1 VKRTSV
7 ILAMGLALGL
17 VSATASAQPRRGMDM
32 GWGWG
37 GGGAE
42 GGPMMLHLML
52 RNAGLNDAQQAQVR
66 QILAA
71 HRPQFR
77 AIRGQIGTLQRQL
90 ADALYAPGAVKP
102 EDLTATTQQIAH
114 LRDHLAQEALQ
125 TALEVRAVLTPE
137 QLTKVSEL
145 RQRMR
150 ELRME
155 MRKLMGGGD
164 GS

>member
-17 VSATASAQPRRGMDM
+17 FGATASAQPRRGMDM
-32 GWGWG
+32 GWGG
-37 GGGAE
+37 AGAE
-42 GGPMMLHLML
+42 GGPMMLHLLL
-52 RNAGLNDAQQAQVR
+52 RGAGLTEAQQAQVR

-77 AIRGQIGTLQRQL
+77 AIRGQIWTLQRQL
-90 ADALYAPGAVKP
+90 ADALYAPGVVKP
-102 EDLTATTQQIAH
+102 EDLAPLTQQVAR
-114 LRDHLAQEALQ
+114 LRDQLTQEALQ

-145 RQRMR
+145 RQRLR

-155 MRKLMGGGD
+155 MRKLMGGD
-164 GS
+164 GP

>member
-1 VKRTSV
+1 MKRMSV
-7 ILAMGLALGL
+7 ILAVGLAVGL
-17 VSATASAQPRRGMDM
+17 FGTTASAQPRRGTDM
-32 GWGWG
+32 GWGG

-42 GGPMMLHLML
+42 GGPMMLQLLL
-52 RNAGLNDAQQAQVR
+52 RGAGLNEAQQAQVR

-77 AIRGQIGTLQRQL
+77 AIRGQIWTLQRQL
-90 ADALYAPGAVKP
+90 ADALYAPGTVKA
-102 EDLTATTQQIAH
+102 EDLAPLTQQIAQ
-114 LRDHLAQEALQ
+114 LRDQLAQEALR

-145 RQRMR
+145 RQRLR

-155 MRKLMGGGD
+155 MRKLMSGGGP
-164 GS
+164 